1 MKGCLYQI
9 GYWFWVVF
17 YYTLGFSWW
26 ALFTDNSGIS
36 SWNVYLGEEGDIP
49 FWWPIF
55 CSFFWSLSLF
65 LGPLNYRRGF
75 KKNRPLL
82 LVVLAVI
89 LYGPLTQSQTLSPGY
104 TYIALTFL
112 LPLIFK
118 SYEWLK
124 SLTESARNKKKK
136 EEAEKEAIKLEENRE
151 KERKAFNQK
160 LIYKLQGLYNY
171 DFSKLNY
178 YNRSE
183 KVTVICKD
191 HGEFKVS
198 PSFITRKS
206 EKPLCPRCAIIE
218 EQEDRIRRPIKT
230 TSKMF
235 DERISVIEKLT
246 KKIDDISSD
255 VKDIKNNTQEIK
267 DKIEG
272 LFKDVSEI
280 KNSGLDLDKKI
291 EKILAVCQD
300 LFEQE
305 DFSLYES
312 KVKAWF
318 RYWESAE
325 DNTRIF
331 MPGAEFIFNKT
342 KQSNFKDYSAFVLY
356 YCRALENELLI
367 KMFFS
372 FLNEEGAI
380 KSGDFEI
387 NSEDL
392 SEKKRK
398 EYMIF
403 AKDFKRKAKR
413 KNFTLGDMRMIIER
427 LPNAEKRAYPIF
439 YRLPVLKTLHSFLE
453 KKNQLISND
462 CLKSLSKINSLRRK
476 AAHIETISKSEAMSF
491 YRLFK
496 PLMNE
501 VMSVFLKN

>member
-26 ALFTDNSGIS
+26 TLFTDNSGIS
-36 SWNVYLGEEGDIP
+36 FWSVYQGERGDIP

-75 KKNRPLL
+75 KKNRHLL
-82 LVVLAVI
+82 LVVLVVI
-89 LYGPLTQSQTLSPGY
+89 LYGPLTLSQIMNPGY

-112 LPLIFK
+112 LPLTFK
-118 SYEWLK
+118 SYDWLK
-124 SLTESARNKKKK
+124 TLTESNRNKKKK
-136 EEAEKEAIKLEENRE
+136 KEAEKEAIKLEENRE

-171 DFSKLNY
+171 DFSKLDY
-178 YNRSE
+178 YNRNE

-191 HGEFKVS
+191 HGEFKLS

-206 EKPLCPRCAIIE
+206 EMPLCPRCAIIE
-218 EQEDRIRRPIKT
+218 EREDLIRRPIKT
-230 TSKMF
+230 KSKMT
-235 DERISVIEKLT
+235 EESLSVIEKLA
-246 KKIDDISSD
+246 KKIDNISSD
-255 VKDIKNNTQEIK
+255 VKDIKTNTEEIK

-280 KNSGLDLDKKI
+280 KNSSLDLDKKI

-300 LFEQE
+300 IVEQE
-305 DFSLYES
+305 DFSLYVS

-318 RYWESAE
+318 NYWESAE
-325 DNTRIF
+325 DNTRVF
-331 MPGAEFIFNKT
+331 MPGAEFILNKT
-342 KQSNFKDYSAFVLY
+342 EQSNFKDYSAFVLY

-372 FLNEEGAI
+372 FLSEEGAI
-380 KSGDFEI
+380 KSDDFEI
-387 NSEDL
+387 NSDDL
-392 SEKKRK
+392 SDKKRK

-403 AKDFKRKAKR
+403 ARDFKRKAKR

-427 LPNAEKRAYPIF
+427 LPSPGKRAYPIF

-453 KKNQLISND
+453 KKNQLISKD
-462 CLKSLSKINSLRRK
+462 RLIRLSKINNLRRK
-476 AAHIETISKSEAMSF
+476 AAHIETISKNEAMSF